1 MSSHLPPTIMIV
13 EPDTVVRTSLSNTL
27 ERNGFNVI
35 NVGSSD
41 EALKMP
47 EMLPIYSKPNVIVI
61 STKLD
66 ALSGIELCTIF
77 KTKNSTKLTPI
88 IMISEKEDGV
98 EKIQGLVNS
107 IDDYIIKPFPHNEL
121 IRKVKSLL
129 SKSKPDLKSKTLEFR
144 NISMNLAS
152 YKVTKNGI
160 EIHLG
165 PTEFKILQCFIES
178 PMRIFSRE
186 EIMNYVWQTRNNVE
200 VRTIDVH
207 INRLRAA
214 LKQPHENIPIIKT
227 VRSAGYCLELPGSN

>member
-1 MSSHLPPTIMIV
+1 MSSHLPPTIMVV
-13 EPDTVVRTSLSNTL
+13 EPDTIVRTSLSNAL
-27 ERNGFNVI
+27 ERNGFNVV
-35 NVGSSD
+35 NVSTSD

-47 EMLPIYSKPNVIVI
+47 EMLPVYSKPNVIVI

-66 ALSGIELCTIF
+66 GLSGIELCTIF
-77 KTKNSTKLTPI
+77 KTKKSTRPTPI
-88 IMISEKEDGV
+88 IMLADKEDGI
-98 EKIQGLVNS
+98 EKIQGLENG

-121 IRKVKSLL
+121 IRKVKNLL
-129 SKSKPDLKSKTLEFR
+129 SQSRPELKSKTLEFR

-165 PTEFKILQCFIES
+165 PTEFKILQCFIEA

-186 EIMNYVWQTRNNVE
+186 EIMTYVWQTRNNVE

-227 VRSAGYCLELPGSN
+227 VRSAGYCLELPGSH